1 MDVSLFIASRLRIKG
16 RMAMICI
23 AVSFLVMIIAV
34 SVSSGFR
41 HAIRDGLAEVSGDIQ
56 ITPVDMNFIGGTSP
70 IERHPSWL
78 VHMEALD
85 GVRSVDP
92 VVYRAGIV
100 KHGDNIH
107 GVVFKGVERHG
118 ADSLA
123 PLEVSVP
130 RRLASM
136 LSLGPG
142 DEMLTYFIGERIR
155 ARKFRVAEVH
165 DALADADDRM
175 VVYAGLS
182 DMQRIN
188 GWDSESISA
197 FEVILDDSRRHH
209 IFLCR

>member
-100 KHGDNIH
+100 KNGDNIH
-107 GVVFKGVERHG
+107 GVVFKGVCRQCMKPCP
-118 ADSLA
+118 
-123 PLEVSVP
+123 PLCCHIAATASRSRRMYVP
-130 RRLASM
+130 
-136 LSLGPG
+136 
-142 DEMLTYFIGERIR
+142 
-155 ARKFRVAEVH
+155 AEV
-165 DALADADDRM
+165 RQKCTTC
-175 VVYAGLS
+175 S
-182 DMQRIN
+182 RSQ
-188 GWDSESISA
+188 ES
-197 FEVILDDSRRHH
+197 V
-209 IFLCR
+209 